1 MQWLLV
7 LRPYL
12 SPKGI
17 TVEPEGHMAADKR
30 ADISVAMPAR
40 KVPCELKGDY
50 HPDLWT
56 AADKQPE
63 ALYSR
68 DPESKG
74 FGVYGVF
81 WFGDKRP
88 VPISK
93 HPYGLS
99 RPHSAA
105 ELEQMLRDR
114 IPADRRNRLNVQC
127 HLTSASTH
135 RGFRAA
141 ATNIWRATVEVA

>member
-1 MQWLLV
+1 
-7 LRPYL
+7 
-12 SPKGI
+12 
-17 TVEPEGHMAADKR
+17 
-30 ADISVAMPAR
+30 MPAR
-40 KVPCELKGDY
+40 KVPCELKRGY

-56 AADKQPE
+56 AADKQLE

-68 DPESKG
+68 EPESKG

-81 WFGDKRP
+81 WFGDKLP
-88 VPISK
+88 VPIPK
-93 HPYGLS
+93 HPDGLS

-114 IPADRRNRLNVQC
+114 IPADRRNRLNVQR

-141 ATNIWRATVEVA
+141 ATNIWRATVEVAQGLAGTLVPCVPPPQPDQAPPPHEHNPAASPAVY